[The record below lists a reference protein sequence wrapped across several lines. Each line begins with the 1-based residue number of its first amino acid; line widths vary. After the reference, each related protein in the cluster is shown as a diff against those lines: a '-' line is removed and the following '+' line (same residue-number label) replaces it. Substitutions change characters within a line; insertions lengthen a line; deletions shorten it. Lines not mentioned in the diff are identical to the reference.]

1 MQQTL
6 SSHSYLQ
13 WLWFHQ
19 QFFIEYIGFRHMV
32 ILGWEP
38 DGADLLVVPSGP
50 WIMCKNISLQL
61 SPGVAKAW
69 KFELFILCLQP
80 SHLSWCHFPSNPSS
94 PQASEKEEK
103 RKTGIVGK
111 MKTEQSS
118 PPKKKKKKNVVDLNA
133 CYHLDLS
140 LNLVWSWCRWSRW
153 HLWEGRRANPRIEVC
168 AFFHYNVPLRT
179 VTLFSPSSLFGSYFT
194 FVYKAPFSKPITRVW
209 AKILFSED
217 EWLETTKHWSG
228 RKGRV
233 LQVSISSM
241 CFESGPSCMEKESSY
256 SPH

>member
-19 QFFIEYIGFRHMV
+19 QFFIEYIDFRHMV

-50 WIMCKNISLQL
+50 WVMCKNISLQL
-61 SPGVAKAW
+61 PPGVAKAW

-103 RKTGIVGK
+103 RQALWGRWKQRIELPAPT
-111 MKTEQSS
+111 
-118 PPKKKKKKNVVDLNA
+118 KKKNVVDLNA

-140 LNLVWSWCRWSRW
+140 LNLVWSWCRWNRW
-153 HLWEGRRANPRIEVC
+153 HLWEEGMRANPRIEVC
-168 AFFHYNVPLRT
+168 SFFHYNVPLRT
-179 VTLFSPSSLFGSYFT
+179 VTLFFRIL
-194 FVYKAPFSKPITRVW
+194 IVW
-209 AKILFSED
+209 FIF
-217 EWLETTKHWSG
+217 H
-228 RKGRV
+228 
-233 LQVSISSM
+233 I
-241 CFESGPSCMEKESSY
+241 CI
-256 SPH
+256 